1 MLKVFFSQIGSE
13 IKTLHSRFR
22 KMYCKLIGCNI
33 VSAEEVGYIGVVNSR
48 RLTNYIKNNKKNLL
62 NKRPGLG
69 SKDTVGILD

>member
-1 MLKVFFSQIGSE
+1 
-13 IKTLHSRFR
+13 
-22 KMYCKLIGCNI
+22 MYCKLIGCNI